1 MERLQIGDSSHK
13 SNSND
18 DHTHRVNGEATKTKE
33 FTFSTG
39 LKVNLVLF
47 YSFSSLFLLELD
59 LYASSIQ
66 DRIQDFTKQ
75 ALLRSDIDAY
85 TRGVYKP
92 GTSDLSLLTITMV
105 RFFL

>member
-1 MERLQIGDSSHK
+1 MHVDTDSFLP
-13 SNSND
+13 NL
-18 DHTHRVNGEATKTKE
+18 R
-33 FTFSTG
+33 

-59 LYASSIQ
+59 LHASSIQ

-105 RFFL
+105 SFFLHFIIKQTDMAF